1 MFDIKLHDRCDTF
14 AQLFSLSVD
23 NRYDFVNFVRRLMT
37 DENLEEIIFSD
48 TENEKELLSKLEN
61 KIDFKTGGVLSN
73 FTMWFMG
80 YTYMYWIL
88 KHDMKPSEVY
98 KILPVEEFLKRFNEY
113 YTENCDFVVED
124 AIKRYK
130 ESIK

>member
-14 AQLFSLSVD
+14 AQLFSLS
-23 NRYDFVNFVRRLMT
+23 VNFVRRLMT

-88 KHDMKPSEVY
+88 KHDMKPSGVY

-113 YTENCDFVVED
+113 YFVVED

-130 ESIK
+130 ERIK

>member
-23 NRYDFVNFVRRLMT
+23 NRYDSVNFVRRLMT

-73 FTMWFMG
+73 FTM
-80 YTYMYWIL
+80 
-88 KHDMKPSEVY
+88 
-98 KILPVEEFLKRFNEY
+98 
-113 YTENCDFVVED
+113 
-124 AIKRYK
+124 
-130 ESIK
+130 